1 MDMCW
6 NGQGTMVT
14 CKFNRWIRQSFHSST
29 LLWKHC
35 LHITNPKKK
44 KKRLRENMLKY
55 ILHPNETC
63 HQFLWTPLFWMNQG
77 TSCNL
82 SSIKWF
88 NKHVKLLYLKLD
100 SIYGSHP
107 RKWTRLYNWVRRI
120 HVWKQKK
127 TMICFSIAIKIL
139 LHWCICL

>member
-1 MDMCW
+1 
-6 NGQGTMVT
+6 
-14 CKFNRWIRQSFHSST
+14 
-29 LLWKHC
+29 
-35 LHITNPKKK
+35 
-44 KKRLRENMLKY
+44 
-55 ILHPNETC
+55 
-63 HQFLWTPLFWMNQG
+63 MNQG

-127 TMICFSIAIKIL
+127 QWYASQLQLKFFFIGVYVYS
-139 LHWCICL
+139 LHSMELQNELRNMLKGS